1 MLPNQKITRISILLI
16 AVLIA
21 AFTLWSNLS
30 NQADPRLKPGDIAPD
45 FTLQTLDGQTV
56 SLSDYRGKGVVL
68 NFWGTFCL
76 PCRTEMPAFQ
86 KQYEINKDKGF
97 EILAI
102 NMDEAEASVQ
112 GFVNQYGLTF
122 PILMDQGEVAKKYRI
137 DPLPTTV
144 LVNPDGKIERV
155 ILGPVDEKALSYLIT
170 LVLP

>member
-1 MLPNQKITRISILLI
+1 MLSNQKIIRAAILSV

-21 AFTLWSNLS
+21 AYTLWNNFS
-30 NQADPRLKPGDIAPD
+30 NQADPRLRSGDEAPD

-56 SLSDYRGKGVVL
+56 SLSDYRGKGVIL

-86 KQYEINKDKGF
+86 QQYELNKDNGL
-97 EILAI
+97 EILAV

-122 PILMDQGEVAKKYRI
+122 PILMDKGRVAELYRI
-137 DPLPTTV
+137 DPLPTTM
-144 LVNPDGKIERV
+144 LINPDGQIERI
-155 ILGPVDEKALSYLIT
+155 ILGPVDEKALSYLVT
-170 LVLP
+170 LIMP